1 MTTFAIKDIKGADT
15 GAQFEIP
22 ENWLESVKG
31 DQAVKDS
38 VVAFMARLRSGTAST
53 KTRGKVAASG
63 AKPWRQKGNGRARS
77 GSAASPVWVGGGVA
91 FGPSPRSYAKAV
103 NRKVERLA
111 LKRTF
116 TERVNAGDVIVVDDI
131 KFDNC
136 KTKTM
141 VAFLKSLGVGENVLL
156 LVDDYEENLDLA
168 ARNLPEVL
176 VLRGLSVNPYLML
189 RFKKVVATKAGLEAL
204 GTRLA

>member
-22 ENWLESVKG
+22 ENWLEAVKG
-31 DQAVKDS
+31 AQAVKDS
-38 VVAFMARLRSGTAST
+38 IVAFMARLRAGTACT
-53 KTRGKVAASG
+53 KNRGQVSVSG

-77 GSAASPVWVGGGVA
+77 GSAGSPVWVGGGVA
-91 FGPSPRSYAKAV
+91 FGPMPRSYAKQV
-103 NRKVERLA
+103 NKKVERLA

-116 TERVNAGDVIVVDDI
+116 TERVNAGDFILVDDI
-131 KFDNC
+131 KLADC
-136 KTKTM
+136 KTKSM
-141 VAFLKSLGVGENVLL
+141 VSFLKNIGAGESTLV

-176 VLRGLSVNPYLML
+176 VLRGMSVNPYLML
-189 RFKKVVATKAGLEAL
+189 RFKKVIATKAGLEAL
-204 GTRLA
+204 GKRLA